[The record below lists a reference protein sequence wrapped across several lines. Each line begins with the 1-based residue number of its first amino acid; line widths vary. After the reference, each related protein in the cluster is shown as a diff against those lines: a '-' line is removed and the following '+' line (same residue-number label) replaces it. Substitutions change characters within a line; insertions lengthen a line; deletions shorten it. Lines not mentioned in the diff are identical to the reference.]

1 MKKNDTFQLE
11 ITDLGIGGEGIG
23 KYEGMTFFVKGAL
36 PGDRI
41 EAGVT
46 KLKKTYGYARI
57 IKILESSPDR
67 VEPVCPVAGK
77 CGGCQIMQMDY
88 AAQLRFKAKKVADDL
103 VRIGGFS
110 QEEVQQVMQPIIGM
124 DKPYNFRNKAQYPV
138 QEDVGGNPVAGFY
151 ALRSHRVIES
161 EQCYLGVAENE
172 QILAIVK
179 DYMSANKV
187 SAYDETT
194 GKGLIRHILIRV
206 GFTSKEVM
214 VCLVINGS
222 TLPAAGDLVERLQ
235 VVEGI
240 TSISINS
247 NTRRDNVILG
257 NVTKTL
263 WGQDYI
269 TDSIGGIL
277 FQIQPRS
284 FYQVNPVQTE
294 KLYGKALEYA
304 QLSGEET
311 VWDLYCGIG
320 TISLFLA
327 QKAKQVYG
335 VEIVPEAI
343 EDAKRNA
350 EINGITNARFYVGK
364 AEEVLPEY
372 YEQGSIHGEKIP
384 EADAKLK
391 TPDVIVVDP
400 PRKGCDEMCLST
412 MLRMAPKRIVY
423 VSCDPATLARDLK
436 ILCAEDYELVA
447 VTPVDQFCH
456 SLHVETVVGLHR
468 IDSNE

>member
-1 MKKNDTFQLE
+1 MKKNDTFQLD

-23 KYEGMTFFVKGAL
+23 KYDGMTFFVKGAL

-41 EAGVT
+41 VAGVT
-46 KLKKTYGYARI
+46 KLKKTYGYARVI
-57 IKILESSPDR
+57 EIVEPSPDR
-67 VEPVCPVAGK
+67 VTPICGVAGK

-88 AAQLRFKAKKVADDL
+88 RAQLAYKARKVADDL
-103 VRIGGFS
+103 MRIGGFS
-110 QEEVQQVMQPIIGM
+110 AEEVERVMQPIIGM
-124 DKPYNFRNKAQYPV
+124 EEPHHFRNKAQYPV
-138 QEDVGGNPVAGFY
+138 QEDAQGNPIAGFY
-151 ALRSHRVIES
+151 ALRSHRVVENDH
-161 EQCYLGVAENE
+161 CYLGVDVNE
-172 QILAIVK
+172 DILATVK
-179 DYMSANKV
+179 EYMKQYGI

-194 GKGLIRHILIRV
+194 GKGLIRHVLIRV
-206 GFTSKEVM
+206 GFISHEIM
-214 VCLVINGS
+214 VCLIINGS
-222 TLPAAGDLVERLQ
+222 TLPKSDELVEKLRAI
-235 VVEGI
+235 EGM

-247 NTRRDNVILG
+247 NTRRDNVIMG

-269 TDSIGGIL
+269 TDSIGGIQ

-304 QLSGEET
+304 ELTGEET

-350 EINGITNARFYVGK
+350 TINGITNAKFYVGK

-372 YEQGSIHGEKIP
+372 YEQGSIHGEKIS

-436 ILCAEDYELVA
+436 LLCAEGYRLDA

-456 SLHVETVVGLHR
+456 SLHVECACKLTR
-468 IDSNE
+468 I

>member
-1 MKKNDTFQLE
+1 MKKNDTFQLQ
-11 ITDLGIGGEGIG
+11 ITDLGTGGEGIG
-23 KYEGMTFFVKGAL
+23 KFEGMTFFVKGAL
-36 PGDRI
+36 PGDVI

-57 IKILESSPDR
+57 VRIVEPSKDR
-67 VEPVCPVAGK
+67 VEPICPVAGK

-88 AAQLRFKAKKVADDL
+88 RAQLDFKAKKVAEDL
-103 VRIGGFS
+103 IRIGGFS
-110 QEEVQQVMQPIIGM
+110 EEEVHRVMQPIIGM
-124 DKPYNFRNKAQYPV
+124 EEPYHFRNKAQYPV
-138 QEDVGGNPVAGFY
+138 QEDTNGNPIAGFY
-151 ALRSHRVIES
+151 ALRSHRVVENDR
-161 EQCYLGVAENE
+161 CFLGAKENE
-172 QILAIVK
+172 EILAIIK
-179 DYMSANKV
+179 AYMSANKV
-187 SAYDETT
+187 TAYDETT
-194 GKGLIRHILIRV
+194 GKGLIRHVLIRV

-214 VCLVINGS
+214 VCVVINGS
-222 TLPAAGDLVERLQ
+222 SLPAAGDLVERLQ
-235 VVEGI
+235 AVEGM
-240 TSISINS
+240 TSISVNS

-263 WGQDYI
+263 WGSDYI
-269 TDSIGGIL
+269 TDSIGGIQ

-304 QLSGEET
+304 KLTGEET

-327 QKAKQVYG
+327 QKAKMVYG

-350 EINGITNARFYVGK
+350 ALNGMDNAHFYVGK

-372 YEQGSIHGEKIP
+372 YEQGSIHGEKIA
-384 EADAKLK
+384 EADKKLK
-391 TPDVIVVDP
+391 APDVIVVDP
-400 PRKGCDEMCLST
+400 PRKGCDEKCLST

-436 ILCAEDYELVA
+436 FLCAEDYRLVE

-456 SLHVETVVGLHR
+456 SLHVESAVLLTR
-468 IDSNE
+468 R

>member
-41 EAGVT
+41 VAGVT
-46 KLKKTYGYARI
+46 KLKKTYGYARVVEI
-57 IKILESSPDR
+57 IEPSPNR
-67 VEPVCPVAGK
+67 REAVCPVSGK
-77 CGGCQIMQMDY
+77 CGGCQIMEMDY
-88 AAQLRFKAKKVADDL
+88 AAQLRFKQQKVADDL
-103 VRIGGFS
+103 VRIGGFAPDK
-110 QEEVQQVMQPIIGM
+110 VAAVMQPIIGM
-124 DKPYNFRNKAQYPV
+124 EEPYHFRNKAQYPV
-138 QEDVGGNPVAGFY
+138 QEDAEGNPVAGFY
-151 ALRSHRVIES
+151 ALRSHRVIEH
-161 EQCYLGVAENE
+161 ENCYLGVEVNE
-172 QILAIVK
+172 QILTIVK
-179 DYMSANKV
+179 DYMRANRV

-194 GKGLIRHILIRV
+194 GKGLIRHVLIRV

-222 TLPAAGDLVERLQ
+222 TLPVAGALVEALQ
-235 VVEGI
+235 QVEGM
-240 TSISINS
+240 TSISVNS

-263 WGQDYI
+263 WGADYI
-269 TDSIGGIL
+269 TDSIGGVQ

-304 QLSGEET
+304 NLTGEET

-327 QKAKQVYG
+327 KKAKMVYG

-350 EINGITNARFYVGK
+350 ALNHITNARFYVGK

-372 YEQGSIHGEKIP
+372 YEQGSIHGERIL
-384 EADAKLK
+384 EADATLK
-391 TPDVIVVDP
+391 SPDVIVVDP

-436 ILCAEDYELVA
+436 ILCAEDYQLEA

-456 SLHVETVVGLHR
+456 SMHVECVVLMSKA
-468 IDSNE
+468 DT